1 MSNPLPPDALLE
13 RMRSDLHHLVA
24 TARFSTTP
32 HGRHGETAQNLRDQ
46 IDNTFDLIAYHL

>member
-1 MSNPLPPDALLE
+1 MSNPSPPSPLLE
-13 RMRSDLHHLVA
+13 QVRSDLHRLVD
-24 TARFSTTP
+24 TARFCATP